1 MRSAPPAQSAF
12 DVIFVI
18 DASRNIGSAIF
29 AQAKFFVSQVIE
41 HFDVD
46 GGVAR
51 VGACSYSARVVSSF
65 NLNAYRTVANV
76 KAAIMS
82 LSYSGGNANTAAAL
96 AYVRTSMLT
105 PAAGDRVNVP
115 NLIVILT
122 DGPSTDPLGARV
134 SVTSIR
140 IALCRDKCCIAWCQG
155 KDMLSCTVA

>member
-1 MRSAPPAQSAF
+1 MFGRNCLRPAPPAQFAI

-29 AQAKFFVSQVIE
+29 QQAKFFVSQMIDY
-41 HFDVD
+41 FDVD
-46 GGVAR
+46 GGLAR
-51 VGACSYSARVVSSF
+51 VGACSYSANVVSSF
-65 NLNAYRTVANV
+65 NLNAHRTAANV

-105 PAAGDRVNVP
+105 AAAGDRINVP

-122 DGPSTDPLGARV
+122 DGPSTDPSGARV
-134 SVTSIR
+134 SAVE
-140 IALCRDKCCIAWCQG
+140 CCYHRMS
-155 KDMLSCTVA
+155 KKMRYNV